1 MAEKAEEE
9 KASFTSENLTCPLC
23 LDIFDEATILTSCG
37 HTFCRKCLKNYDL
50 SHQDLDHMICP
61 LCRKITKL
69 SANRVDD
76 FLTNVTVN
84 GLVDN
89 YHANCGGMNAVLEMR
104 PKCTACKF
112 HQYAVSF
119 CRMCNNYMC
128 TNCDYSHKQ
137 LTSFFEGHEIVSLQD
152 IIDGKASIGHLPE
165 KCCIHKQ
172 EDRDMFCED
181 CKVQVCLKCVIVG
194 HQNHNIKNQADFEQE
209 LRLKVNDLV
218 QRCAAKKTELE
229 KNIQNVEV
237 QRHEVNTAV
246 QKLLDDVSQ
255 AYSIK
260 ATELEENHRNL
271 IEQINVVK
279 RSLNDDLNVLKS
291 NDRQKIKSIRSSL
304 TLVANDR
311 LGRFEKDS
319 LSAHTL
325 LCEELDTMLK
335 EGTNHTSA
343 AAVTKKAHE
352 KRFKP
357 ADDTRIELGSI
368 SELATDYTSTT
379 AVRRK
384 PQTKTFK
391 PADDTRLD
399 LGSILESD
407 PNLQVMQCV
416 DLRGGMC
423 GMTPYSEDSIA
434 IGYYY
439 THGIDII
446 DSAGK
451 QEQYAHIPGNMPC
464 HDLVFQQDRSLCIT
478 TGVREVHIYSPNGS
492 RKSTIPK
499 IGNAIRLCRS
509 PSDEILIANSEKKV
523 YIYDPTGS
531 THKHTV
537 PTKHNVTEQVSATR
551 SGLIVMSSSD
561 SNSSVVTVYD
571 RDGNA
576 GKSLQASN
584 RVRLYAALDEQDR
597 VYVASVDRK
606 NCHVVIRLYDIDGLN
621 LKERVEFNVLNLT
634 LGYQRKSTIPKIGNA
649 IRLCR
654 SPSDEILIANSE
666 KKVYIYDPTGST
678 HKHTVP
684 TKHNVTEQVSATRSG
699 LIVMSSSDSNS
710 SVVTVYDRD
719 GNAGKSLQASNR
731 VRLYAALDEQ
741 DRVYVASVDRKN
753 CHVVIRLYDI
763 DGLNLKERVEFNVL
777 NLTLGYQRSTKDIA
791 ISASEID

>member
-9 KASFTSENLTCPLC
+9 KAPSSSENLTCPLC
-23 LDIFDEATILTSCG
+23 LDIFNEATILTSCG

-89 YHANCGGMNAVLEMR
+89 YHAKCGGMNAVLEMR

-112 HQYAVSF
+112 HQDAVSF
-119 CRMCNNYMC
+119 CRTCNNYMC

-152 IIDGKASIGHLPE
+152 IIDGKVSIGHLPE

-181 CKVQVCLKCVIVG
+181 CKVHVCLKCVIVG
-194 HQNHNIKNQADFEQE
+194 HQNHNIKNQTDFEQE

-237 QRHEVNTAV
+237 QRHEVYTAV
-246 QKLLDDVSQ
+246 HKLLDDVSQ

-260 ATELEENHRNL
+260 AKELEENHRNL

-279 RSLNDDLNVLKS
+279 RSFGDDLNVLKS
-291 NDRQKIKSIRSSL
+291 NDRQKIKSICSSI

-311 LGRFEKDS
+311 LGHLETDS

-335 EGTNHTSA
+335 EASDHTSA
-343 AAVTKKAHE
+343 TAIAKKAQE
-352 KRFKP
+352 QRFKP
-357 ADDTRIELGSI
+357 ADDTRLELGSI
-368 SELATDYTSTT
+368 SESATGNTS
-379 AVRRK
+379 AAAIRRK
-384 PQTKTFK
+384 AQKKTFK

-399 LGSILESD
+399 LGSISKSH
-407 PNLQVMQCV
+407 PKLQVIQCV
-416 DLRGGMC
+416 DLRGFMW
-423 GMTPYSEDSIA
+423 GMTPYSEDSVA
-434 IGYYY
+434 IGYLC
-439 THGIDII
+439 TPGIDII

-451 QEQYAHIPGNMPC
+451 QEQYAHIPRDMIC
-464 HDLVFQQDRSLCIT
+464 YDLVFQQDRSLCIAT
-478 TGVREVHIYSPNGS
+478 YVREAHIYYPNGS
-492 RKSTIPK
+492 RKSIIPM
-499 IGNAIRLCRS
+499 IGKGLLRLNRS
-509 PSDEILIANSEKKV
+509 PSDEIIIADNEKEV

-531 THKHTV
+531 TLKHTV
-537 PTKHNVTEQVSATR
+537 PTKHKTSQVSVTK
-551 SGLIVMSSSD
+551 SGLIVTRSCSSP
-561 SNSSVVTVYD
+561 SVMTVYD

-576 GKSLQASN
+576 GKSLQAPN
-584 RVRLYAALDEQDR
+584 GVLLFAAVDEQDR
-597 VYVASVDRK
+597 VYVASVDCM
-606 NCHVVIRLYDIDGLN
+606 NDNVVIRQYDVNGLN

-634 LGYQRKSTIPKIGNA
+634 ITTYWCYLVSI
-649 IRLCR
+649 
-654 SPSDEILIANSE
+654 SPDILAFACD
-666 KKVYIYDPTGST
+666 KKLYFI
-678 HKHTVP
+678 K
-684 TKHNVTEQVSATRSG
+684 VS
-699 LIVMSSSDSNS
+699 L
-710 SVVTVYDRD
+710 
-719 GNAGKSLQASNR
+719 
-731 VRLYAALDEQ
+731 
-741 DRVYVASVDRKN
+741 
-753 CHVVIRLYDI
+753 
-763 DGLNLKERVEFNVL
+763 
-777 NLTLGYQRSTKDIA
+777 
-791 ISASEID
+791 